1 MVKNAQNEINRLN
14 YEQAFAELEQI
25 VTRLETDSSS
35 LEEALVLFERG
46 QALSKRCAELLG
58 QAELKVKKLL
68 NSDELNDE
76 GA

>member
-1 MVKNAQNEINRLN
+1 MVKNAQNEMNRLS

-35 LEEALVLFERG
+35 LDEALVLFERG
-46 QALSKRCAELLG
+46 QALSKHCAELLN

-68 NSDELNDE
+68 NTDELNDK
-76 GA
+76 GV